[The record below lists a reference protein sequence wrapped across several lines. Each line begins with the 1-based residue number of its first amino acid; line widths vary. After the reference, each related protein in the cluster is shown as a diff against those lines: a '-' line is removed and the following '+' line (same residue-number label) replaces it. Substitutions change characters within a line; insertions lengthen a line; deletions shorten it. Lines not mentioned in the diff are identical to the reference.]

1 MTGLTEGEAKKRY
14 SSGKGNKAAE
24 KAQKTIKDIV
34 KENVFTFFNLIFLVL
49 SILLIIAGSYN
60 SLTFL
65 PVIFANTA
73 IGIAQEI
80 YAKKV
85 LDKLSILNAPSA
97 TVIRDEKIR
106 KIDVEKLV
114 LGDVIILKSG
124 AQIPADAKILSGE
137 LYVNESLLTGESE
150 EIHKTTDQELMSGSF
165 VVSGEAKAVLTEVGE
180 NSYINRL
187 MKQAKSMSEDEQS
200 EMVKSIDMIVKV
212 MGILLIPLGTI
223 LFVQSF
229 YFMNT
234 NFSKSVTSMVAAVIG
249 MVPEGLYLLV
259 SVTLAM
265 SAMRLAMKQVMLHN
279 MKSIESLARV
289 DVLCVDKTGTIT
301 DTRMLVAEAVR
312 PDIAEDDSNLF
323 ESKEEDYPDEITDSE
338 GNLKPKQIQTETKSK
353 NESNPKEAA
362 CSAPIDN
369 HLEKSA
375 DPGISQE
382 TRDDIESY
390 IGSLTDDNMTMT
402 AMRDFFNEKK
412 GRKALE
418 TFPFSSRYK
427 FSAVRFENKTF
438 LFGAPDILLRDVFVK
453 YAEQLEGYMNR
464 GFRVLA
470 FCSYGNGSVPVPRDG
485 MLEYEVVPEC
495 FILLQNPV
503 RENAVRTF
511 SYFKKQ
517 GVAIK
522 VISGD
527 NPKTVSEVA
536 KQARIS
542 GAENY
547 IDATTLKTQEDIREA
562 VRSKTVFGRVTPEQK
577 RSIVKALKAD
587 GHTVAMTGDG
597 VNDILAM
604 KDADCSIAMASGSD
618 AAVQSSQ
625 VVLLD
630 SDFSHLPQIVGEG
643 RRVINNIQRSAS
655 LFLVKNIFSVL
666 LAVFAIINIINYPLK
681 PAQITLISTFNIGF
695 PAFFLALEPSNQRIK
710 GRFIKKV
717 MLKSLPAALTDF
729 FAIAALVEFGI
740 IFGVSQTDISVAATF
755 LLGIVGYI
763 ILFQIAAP
771 LNKYRSA
778 VIAGCII
785 GLGITA
791 YFFNSL
797 FEIETVSLKCAMLF
811 ALFAIATL
819 PFMRYLTMFG
829 NWVDGHEERANERKR
844 LKAEKKAEKARE
856 KRRKYAHRQKRR

>member
-1 MTGLTEGEAKKRY
+1 MIGLTEREAAKRY
-14 SSGKGNKAAE
+14 SSGQGNNGTE
-24 KAQKTIKDIV
+24 KAQKTVQDIV
-34 KENVFTFFNLIFLVL
+34 KENVFTFFNFIFLVI
-49 SILLIIAGSYN
+49 SILLIVAGSYN

-65 PVIFANTA
+65 PVIFANTL

-80 YAKKV
+80 YAKNV
-85 LDKLSILNAPSA
+85 LDKLSILNTPNA
-97 TVIRDEKIR
+97 TVIRDEVSR
-106 KIDVEKLV
+106 KIDVDKLV

-124 AQIPADAKILSGE
+124 AQIPADARVISGE
-137 LYVNESLLTGESE
+137 VYVNESLLTGESE
-150 EIHKTTDQELMSGSF
+150 EIHKTRDQALMSGSF

-187 MKQAKSMSEDEQS
+187 MKQAKSLSEEEQS
-200 EMVKSIDMIVKV
+200 EMVRSIDLIVKV

-229 YFMNT
+229 YFMGT
-234 NFSKSVTSMVAAVIG
+234 DFSKSVTSMVAAVIG

-265 SAMRLAMKQVMLHN
+265 SAVRLAMKQVMLHN

-301 DTRMLVAEAVR
+301 DTKMLVAEVVR
-312 PDIAEDDSNLF
+312 PDNTENETDLF
-323 ESKEEDYPDEITDSE
+323 ASEEIDYPDETVDSE
-338 GNLKPKQIQTETKSK
+338 GNIRPVKHVSDAHIDQKANCATTKVPTS
-353 NESNPKEAA
+353 E
-362 CSAPIDN
+362 
-369 HLEKSA
+369 
-375 DPGISQE
+375 ISSE
-382 TRDDIESY
+382 TREYIESY
-390 IGSLTDDNMTMT
+390 LGSLSDDNMTME
-402 AMRDFFNEKK
+402 AMRIYFSEK
-412 GRKALE
+412 RNRRTIE
-418 TFPFSSRYK
+418 VFPFSSRYK
-427 FSAVRFENKTF
+427 FSAIRFEDKTF
-438 LFGAPDILLRDVFVK
+438 LLGAPDILLRDSLVK
-453 YAEQLEGYMNR
+453 YSDQLERYMKR

-470 FCSYGNGSVPVPRDG
+470 FCSYGQGSVSVPRDG
-485 MLEYEVVPEC
+485 VLEYPVVPEC
-495 FILLQNPV
+495 FVLLQNPI

-517 GVAIK
+517 GVEVK

-547 IDATTLKTQEDIREA
+547 IDASTLKTPEDIQRA
-562 VRSKTVFGRVTPEQK
+562 VREITVFGRVTPEQK

-710 GRFIKKV
+710 GKFIKKV
-717 MLKSLPAALTDF
+717 MIKSLPAALTDF

-740 IFGVSQTDISVAATF
+740 IFDVSQTDISVAATF

-778 VIAGCII
+778 VIGGCIA
-785 GLGITA
+785 GLGVTA
-791 YFFNSL
+791 YLFNSL
-797 FEIETVSLKCAMLF
+797 FEIETVSFKCAMLF
-811 ALFAIATL
+811 ALFAIATI

-829 NWVDGHEERANERKR
+829 NWIEGFDERAVARKK
-844 LKAEKKAEKARE
+844 LKAEKKAEKRAEKARQ
-856 KRRKYAHRQKRR
+856 RRRRFTRR

>member
-1 MTGLTEGEAKKRY
+1 MIGLTEREAAKRY
-14 SSGKGNKAAE
+14 SSGQGNNGTE
-24 KAQKTIKDIV
+24 KAQKTVQDTV
-34 KENVFTFFNLIFLVL
+34 KENVFTFFNFIFLVI
-49 SILLIIAGSYN
+49 SILLIVAGSYN

-65 PVIFANTA
+65 PVIFANTL

-80 YAKKV
+80 YAKNV
-85 LDKLSILNAPSA
+85 LDKLSILNTPNA
-97 TVIRDEKIR
+97 TVIRDEVSR
-106 KIDVEKLV
+106 KIDVDKLV

-124 AQIPADAKILSGE
+124 AQIPADARVISGE
-137 LYVNESLLTGESE
+137 VYVNESLLTGESE
-150 EIHKTTDQELMSGSF
+150 EIHKTRDQELMSGSF

-187 MKQAKSMSEDEQS
+187 MKQAKSLSEEEQS
-200 EMVKSIDMIVKV
+200 EMVRSIDLIVKV

-229 YFMNT
+229 YFMGT
-234 NFSKSVTSMVAAVIG
+234 DFSKSVTSMVAAVIG

-265 SAMRLAMKQVMLHN
+265 SAVRLAMKQVMLHN

-301 DTRMLVAEAVR
+301 DTKMLVAEVVR
-312 PDIAEDDSNLF
+312 PDNTENETDLF
-323 ESKEEDYPDEITDSE
+323 ASEEIDYPDETVDSE
-338 GNLKPKQIQTETKSK
+338 GNIRPVKHVSDAHIDQKANCATTKVPTS
-353 NESNPKEAA
+353 E
-362 CSAPIDN
+362 
-369 HLEKSA
+369 
-375 DPGISQE
+375 ISSE
-382 TRDDIESY
+382 TREYIESY
-390 IGSLTDDNMTMT
+390 LGSLSDDNMTIE
-402 AMRDFFNEKK
+402 AMRIYFSEK
-412 GRKALE
+412 RNRRTIE
-418 TFPFSSRYK
+418 VFPFSSRYK
-427 FSAVRFENKTF
+427 FSAIRFEDKTF
-438 LFGAPDILLRDVFVK
+438 LLGAPDILLRDSLVK
-453 YAEQLEGYMNR
+453 YSDQLERYMKR

-470 FCSYGNGSVPVPRDG
+470 FCSYGQGSVSVPRDG
-485 MLEYEVVPEC
+485 VLEYPVVPEC
-495 FILLQNPV
+495 FVLLQNPI

-517 GVAIK
+517 GVEVK

-547 IDATTLKTQEDIREA
+547 IDASTLKTPEDIQRA
-562 VRSKTVFGRVTPEQK
+562 VREITVFGRVTPEQK

-710 GRFIKKV
+710 GKFIKKV
-717 MLKSLPAALTDF
+717 MIKSLPAALTDF

-740 IFGVSQTDISVAATF
+740 IFDVSQTDISVAATF

-778 VIAGCII
+778 VIGGCIA
-785 GLGITA
+785 GLGVTV
-791 YFFNSL
+791 YLFNSL
-797 FEIETVSLKCAMLF
+797 FEIETVSFKCAMLF
-811 ALFAIATL
+811 ALFAIATI

-829 NWVDGHEERANERKR
+829 NWIEGFDEMAVARKK
-844 LKAEKKAEKARE
+844 LKAEKKAEKRAEKARQ
-856 KRRKYAHRQKRR
+856 RRRRFTRR

>member
-1 MTGLTEGEAKKRY
+1 
-14 SSGKGNKAAE
+14 
-24 KAQKTIKDIV
+24 
-34 KENVFTFFNLIFLVL
+34 TFFNFIFLVI
-49 SILLIIAGSYN
+49 SILLIVAGSYN

-65 PVIFANTA
+65 PVIFANTL

-80 YAKKV
+80 YAKNV
-85 LDKLSILNAPSA
+85 LDKLSILNTPNA
-97 TVIRDEKIR
+97 TVIRDEVSR
-106 KIDVEKLV
+106 KIDVDKLV

-124 AQIPADAKILSGE
+124 AQIPADARVISGE
-137 LYVNESLLTGESE
+137 VYVNESLLTGESE
-150 EIHKTTDQELMSGSF
+150 EIHKTRDQELMSGSF

-187 MKQAKSMSEDEQS
+187 MKQAKSLSEEEQS
-200 EMVKSIDMIVKV
+200 EMVRSIDLIVKV

-229 YFMNT
+229 YFMGT
-234 NFSKSVTSMVAAVIG
+234 DFSKSVTSMVAAVIG

-265 SAMRLAMKQVMLHN
+265 SAVRLAMKQVMLHN

-301 DTRMLVAEAVR
+301 DTKMLVAEVVR
-312 PDIAEDDSNLF
+312 PDNTENETDLF
-323 ESKEEDYPDEITDSE
+323 ASEEIDYPDETVDSE
-338 GNLKPKQIQTETKSK
+338 GNIRPVKHVSDAHIDQKANCATTKVPTS
-353 NESNPKEAA
+353 E
-362 CSAPIDN
+362 
-369 HLEKSA
+369 
-375 DPGISQE
+375 ISSE
-382 TRDDIESY
+382 TREYIESY
-390 IGSLTDDNMTMT
+390 LGSLSDDNMTME
-402 AMRDFFNEKK
+402 AMRIYFSEK
-412 GRKALE
+412 RNRRTIE
-418 TFPFSSRYK
+418 VFPFSSRYK
-427 FSAVRFENKTF
+427 FSAIRFEDKTF
-438 LFGAPDILLRDVFVK
+438 LMGAPDILLRDSLVK
-453 YAEQLEGYMNR
+453 YSDQLERYMKR

-470 FCSYGNGSVPVPRDG
+470 FCSYGQGSVSVPRDG
-485 MLEYEVVPEC
+485 VLEYPVVPEC
-495 FILLQNPV
+495 FVLLQNPI

-517 GVAIK
+517 GVEVK

-547 IDATTLKTQEDIREA
+547 IDASTLKTPEDIQRA
-562 VRSKTVFGRVTPEQK
+562 VREITVFGRVTPEQK

-710 GRFIKKV
+710 GKFIKKV
-717 MLKSLPAALTDF
+717 MIKSLPAALTDF

-740 IFGVSQTDISVAATF
+740 IFDVSQTDISVAATF

-778 VIAGCII
+778 VIGGCIA
-785 GLGITA
+785 GLGVTA
-791 YFFNSL
+791 YLFNSL
-797 FEIETVSLKCAMLF
+797 FEIETVSFKCAMLF
-811 ALFAIATL
+811 ALFAIATI

-829 NWVDGHEERANERKR
+829 NWIEGFDERAVARKK
-844 LKAEKKAEKARE
+844 LKAEKKAEKRAEKARQ
-856 KRRKYAHRQKRR
+856 RRRRFTRR

>member
-1 MTGLTEGEAKKRY
+1 MIGLTEREAAKRY
-14 SSGKGNKAAE
+14 SSGQGNNGTE
-24 KAQKTIKDIV
+24 KAQKTVQDIV
-34 KENVFTFFNLIFLVL
+34 KENVFTFFNFIFLVI
-49 SILLIIAGSYN
+49 SILLIVAGSYN

-65 PVIFANTA
+65 PVIFANTL

-80 YAKKV
+80 YAKNV
-85 LDKLSILNAPSA
+85 LDKLSILNTPNA
-97 TVIRDEKIR
+97 TVIRDEVSR
-106 KIDVEKLV
+106 KIDVDKLV

-124 AQIPADAKILSGE
+124 AQIPADARVISGE
-137 LYVNESLLTGESE
+137 VYVNESLLTGESE
-150 EIHKTTDQELMSGSF
+150 EIHKTRDQELMSGSF

-187 MKQAKSMSEDEQS
+187 MKQAKSLSEEEQS
-200 EMVKSIDMIVKV
+200 EMVRSIDLIVKV

-229 YFMNT
+229 YFMGT
-234 NFSKSVTSMVAAVIG
+234 DFSKSVTSMVAAVIG

-265 SAMRLAMKQVMLHN
+265 SAVRLAMKQVMLHN

-301 DTRMLVAEAVR
+301 DTKMLVAEVVR
-312 PDIAEDDSNLF
+312 PDNTENETDLF
-323 ESKEEDYPDEITDSE
+323 ASEEIDYPDETVDSE
-338 GNLKPKQIQTETKSK
+338 GNIRPVKHVSDAHIDQKANCATTKVPTS
-353 NESNPKEAA
+353 E
-362 CSAPIDN
+362 
-369 HLEKSA
+369 
-375 DPGISQE
+375 ISSE
-382 TRDDIESY
+382 TREYIESY
-390 IGSLTDDNMTMT
+390 LGSLSDDNMTME
-402 AMRDFFNEKK
+402 AMRIYFSEK
-412 GRKALE
+412 RNRRTIE
-418 TFPFSSRYK
+418 VFPFSSRYK
-427 FSAVRFENKTF
+427 FSAIRFEDKTF
-438 LFGAPDILLRDVFVK
+438 LLGAPDILLRDSLVK
-453 YAEQLEGYMNR
+453 YSDQLERYMKR

-470 FCSYGNGSVPVPRDG
+470 FCSYGQGSVSVPRDG
-485 MLEYEVVPEC
+485 VLEYPVVPEC
-495 FILLQNPV
+495 FVLLQNPI

-517 GVAIK
+517 GVEVK

-547 IDATTLKTQEDIREA
+547 IDASTLKTPEDIQRA
-562 VRSKTVFGRVTPEQK
+562 VREITVFGRVTPEQK

-710 GRFIKKV
+710 GKFIKKV
-717 MLKSLPAALTDF
+717 MIKSLPAALTDF

-740 IFGVSQTDISVAATF
+740 IFDVSQTDISVAATF

-778 VIAGCII
+778 VIGGCIA
-785 GLGITA
+785 GLGVTV
-791 YFFNSL
+791 YLFNSL
-797 FEIETVSLKCAMLF
+797 FEIETVSFKCAMLF
-811 ALFAIATL
+811 ALFAIATI

-829 NWVDGHEERANERKR
+829 NWIEGFDERAVARKK
-844 LKAEKKAEKARE
+844 LKAEKKAEKRAEKARQ
-856 KRRKYAHRQKRR
+856 RRRRFTRR

>member
-1 MTGLTEGEAKKRY
+1 MIGLTEREAARLY
-14 SSGKGNKAAE
+14 ESGKGNKGTE
-24 KAQKTIKDIV
+24 KAQKTIRDIV
-34 KENVFTFFNLIFLVL
+34 KENVFTFFNFIFLVI
-49 SILLIIAGSYN
+49 SILLIVAGSYN

-65 PVIFANTA
+65 PVIFANTL

-80 YAKKV
+80 YAKNV
-85 LDKLSILNAPSA
+85 LDKLSILNTPNA
-97 TVIRDEKIR
+97 TVIRDEVSR

-124 AQIPADAKILSGE
+124 AQIPADARVISGE
-137 LYVNESLLTGESE
+137 VYVNESLLTGESE
-150 EIHKTTDQELMSGSF
+150 EIHKTRDQELMSGSF

-187 MKQAKSMSEDEQS
+187 MKQAKSLSEEEQS
-200 EMVKSIDMIVKV
+200 EMVRSIDLIVKV

-229 YFMNT
+229 YFMGT
-234 NFSKSVTSMVAAVIG
+234 DFSKSVTSMVAAVIG

-265 SAMRLAMKQVMLHN
+265 SSVRLAMKQVMLHN

-301 DTRMLVAEAVR
+301 DTKMLVAEVVR
-312 PDIAEDDSNLF
+312 PDNTENEAELFASN
-323 ESKEEDYPDEITDSE
+323 EGDYPDEIVASDGNIRPIKHASE
-338 GNLKPKQIQTETKSK
+338 AYNDNKVNSTATKEPTS
-353 NESNPKEAA
+353 E
-362 CSAPIDN
+362 
-369 HLEKSA
+369 
-375 DPGISQE
+375 ISSE
-382 TRDDIESY
+382 TRSYIESY
-390 IGSLTDDNMTMT
+390 LGSLSDDNMTME
-402 AMRDFFNEKK
+402 AMRKFFVEK
-412 GRKALE
+412 RNRRIIE

-427 FSAVRFENKTF
+427 FSAVRFEDKTF
-438 LFGAPDILLRDVFVK
+438 LMGAPDILLRDSLVK
-453 YAEQLEGYMNR
+453 YSDQLERYMKR

-470 FCSYGNGSVPVPRDG
+470 FCTYGQGSVPVPRDG
-485 MLEYEVVPEC
+485 VLEYPVVPEC
-495 FILLQNPV
+495 FVLLQNPI

-517 GVAIK
+517 GVEVK

-547 IDATTLKTQEDIREA
+547 VDASTLKTPEDIQRA
-562 VRSKTVFGRVTPEQK
+562 VREITVFGRVTPEQK

-710 GRFIKKV
+710 GKFIKRV
-717 MLKSLPAALTDF
+717 MIKSLPAALTDF
-729 FAIAALVEFGI
+729 LAIAVLVEFGI
-740 IFGVSQTDISVAATF
+740 IFDVSQTDVSVAATF
-755 LLGIVGYI
+755 LLGVVGYI

-771 LNKYRSA
+771 LNRYRGA
-778 VIAGCII
+778 VIGGCIA
-785 GLGITA
+785 GLGVTA

-797 FEIETVSLKCAMLF
+797 FEITTVSLKCAMLF
-811 ALFAIATL
+811 SLIAIATI
-819 PFMRYLTMFG
+819 PFMKYLTMIGDWINRF
-829 NWVDGHEERANERKR
+829 DERSAARKKR
-844 LKAEKKAEKARE
+844 QDEIKAEKRVEKA
-856 KRRKYAHRQKRR
+856 RQKRRRYTRR

>member
-1 MTGLTEGEAKKRY
+1 MIGLTEREAAKRY
-14 SSGKGNKAAE
+14 ASGKGNRGTE
-24 KAQKTIKDIV
+24 KAQKTVQDIV
-34 KENVFTFFNLIFLVL
+34 KENVFTFFNFIFLVI

-65 PVIFANTA
+65 PVIFANTL

-80 YAKKV
+80 YAKNV
-85 LDKLSILNAPSA
+85 LDKLSILNTPNA
-97 TVIRDEKIR
+97 TVVRDDVSR

-114 LGDVIILKSG
+114 LGDVIVLKSG
-124 AQIPADAKILSGE
+124 AQIPADARVISGE

-150 EIHKTTDQELMSGSF
+150 EIHKTKDQELMSGSF

-187 MKQAKSMSEDEQS
+187 MKQAKSMSEEEQS
-200 EMVKSIDMIVKV
+200 EMVRSIDLIVKV
-212 MGILLIPLGTI
+212 MGILLIPLGTV

-229 YFMNT
+229 YFMGT

-265 SAMRLAMKQVMLHN
+265 SAVRLAMKQVMLHN
-279 MKSIESLARV
+279 MKSIESLAMV
-289 DVLCVDKTGTIT
+289 DVMCVDKTGTIT
-301 DTRMLVAEAVR
+301 DTKMLVAEVVR
-312 PDIAEDDSNLF
+312 PDNTEDEPQLFASN
-323 ESKEEDYPDEITDSE
+323 EEDYPDETVDSE
-338 GNLKPKQIQTETKSK
+338 GNIRPVKHISESCGMNKADHLNSKVDATENS
-353 NESNPKEAA
+353 S
-362 CSAPIDN
+362 D
-369 HLEKSA
+369 
-375 DPGISQE
+375 ISPE
-382 TRDDIESY
+382 TRADIESY
-390 IGSLTDDNMTMT
+390 IGSLSDDNMTME
-402 AMRDFFNEKK
+402 AMRKFFSEKRN
-412 GRKALE
+412 RKILE
-418 TFPFSSRYK
+418 AFPFSSRYK
-427 FSAVRFENKTF
+427 FSAVRFEDKTF
-438 LFGAPDILLRDVFVK
+438 MLGAPDVLLRDSLVK
-453 YAEQLEGYMNR
+453 YTDQLERYMKR

-470 FCSYGNGSVPVPRDG
+470 FCSYGQGSVPVPKDG
-485 MLEYEVVPEC
+485 VLEYPVVPEC
-495 FILLQNPV
+495 FVLLQNPI

-517 GVAIK
+517 GVQVK

-547 IDATTLKTQEDIREA
+547 IDASTLKTPEDIRRA
-562 VRSKTVFGRVTPEQK
+562 VRDITVFGRVTPEQK
-577 RSIVKALKAD
+577 RSIVKALKAE

-695 PAFFLALEPSNQRIK
+695 PAFFLALEPSNQRIRGK
-710 GRFIKKV
+710 FIKKV
-717 MLKSLPAALTDF
+717 MIKSLPAALTDF

-740 IFGVSQTDISVAATF
+740 VFGVSQTDISVAATF

-778 VIAGCII
+778 VIGGCIA
-785 GLGITA
+785 GLGVTA
-791 YFFNSL
+791 YLFNSL

-811 ALFAIATL
+811 ALFAIATI
-819 PFMRYLTMFG
+819 PCMRYLTKFG
-829 NWVDGHEERANERKR
+829 NWIDGFDERIAVRKK
-844 LKAEKKAEKARE
+844 LKAEKKAEKRAEKARQRRRRYT
-856 KRRKYAHRQKRR
+856 RRK

>member
-1 MTGLTEGEAKKRY
+1 MTGLTEREATKRY
-14 SSGKGNKAAE
+14 SSGKGNKATE

-49 SILLIIAGSYN
+49 SILLVIAGSYN

-114 LGDVIILKSG
+114 LGDVILLKSG

-150 EIHKTTDQELMSGSF
+150 EIYKTKDQELMSGSF
-165 VVSGEAKAVLTEVGE
+165 VVSGEAKVVLTEVGE

-187 MKQAKSMSEDEQS
+187 MKQAKSMSEEEQS

-234 NFSKSVTSMVAAVIG
+234 DFSKSVTSMVAAVIG

-312 PDIAEDDSNLF
+312 PDIAGDDSNLF
-323 ESKEEDYPDEITDSE
+323 ESNEADYPDEITDSE
-338 GNLKPKQIQTETKSK
+338 GNIAPVETKSEK
-353 NESNPKEAA
+353 ESAKSEVA
-362 CSAPIDN
+362 CGATIDN
-369 HLEKSA
+369 HIKINA
-375 DPGISQE
+375 DNKISKT

-402 AMRDFFNEKK
+402 AMRDFFDEKK

-438 LFGAPDILLRDVFVK
+438 LFGAPDILLRDTFAK

-470 FCSYGNGSVPVPRDG
+470 FCSYGEGSVPVPREG
-485 MLEYEVVPEC
+485 ILEYEVVPEC

-517 GVAIK
+517 GVTIK

-717 MLKSLPAALTDF
+717 MIKSLPAALTDF

-740 IFGVSQTDISVAATF
+740 VFGVGQTDISVAATF

-829 NWVDGHEERANERKR
+829 KWVDGHEDRAGAKKR

-856 KRRKYAHRQKRR
+856 KRRKYVNRQNRR

>member
-1 MTGLTEGEAKKRY
+1 MIGLTEREAAKRY
-14 SSGKGNKAAE
+14 SSGQGNNGTE
-24 KAQKTIKDIV
+24 KAQKTVQDIV
-34 KENVFTFFNLIFLVL
+34 KENVFTFFNFIFLVI
-49 SILLIIAGSYN
+49 SILLIVAGSYN

-65 PVIFANTA
+65 PVIFANTL

-80 YAKKV
+80 YAKNV
-85 LDKLSILNAPSA
+85 LDKLSILNTPNA
-97 TVIRDEKIR
+97 TVIRDEVSR
-106 KIDVEKLV
+106 KIDVDKLV

-124 AQIPADAKILSGE
+124 AQIPADARVISGE
-137 LYVNESLLTGESE
+137 VYVNESLLTGESE
-150 EIHKTTDQELMSGSF
+150 EIHKTRDQELMSGSF

-187 MKQAKSMSEDEQS
+187 MKQAKSLSEEEQS
-200 EMVKSIDMIVKV
+200 EMVRSIDLIVKV

-229 YFMNT
+229 YFMGT
-234 NFSKSVTSMVAAVIG
+234 DFSKSVTSMVAAVIG

-265 SAMRLAMKQVMLHN
+265 SAVRLAMKQVMLHN

-301 DTRMLVAEAVR
+301 DTKMLVAEVVR
-312 PDIAEDDSNLF
+312 PDNTENETDLF
-323 ESKEEDYPDEITDSE
+323 ASEEIDYPDETVDSE
-338 GNLKPKQIQTETKSK
+338 GNIRPVKHVSDAHIDQKANCATTKVPTS
-353 NESNPKEAA
+353 E
-362 CSAPIDN
+362 
-369 HLEKSA
+369 
-375 DPGISQE
+375 ISSE
-382 TRDDIESY
+382 TREYIESY
-390 IGSLTDDNMTMT
+390 LGSLSDDNMTME
-402 AMRDFFNEKK
+402 AMRIYFSEK
-412 GRKALE
+412 RNRRTIE
-418 TFPFSSRYK
+418 VFPFSSRYK
-427 FSAVRFENKTF
+427 FSAIRFEDKTF
-438 LFGAPDILLRDVFVK
+438 LLGAPDILLRDSLVK
-453 YAEQLEGYMNR
+453 YSDQLERYMKR

-470 FCSYGNGSVPVPRDG
+470 FCSYGQGSVSVPRDG
-485 MLEYEVVPEC
+485 VLEYPVVPEC
-495 FILLQNPV
+495 FVLLQNPI

-517 GVAIK
+517 GVEVK

-547 IDATTLKTQEDIREA
+547 IDASTLKTPEDIQRA
-562 VRSKTVFGRVTPEQK
+562 VREITVFGRVTPEQK

-710 GRFIKKV
+710 GKFIKKV
-717 MLKSLPAALTDF
+717 MIKSLPAALTDF

-740 IFGVSQTDISVAATF
+740 IFDVSQTDISVAATF

-778 VIAGCII
+778 VIGGCIA
-785 GLGITA
+785 GLGVTA
-791 YFFNSL
+791 YLFNSL
-797 FEIETVSLKCAMLF
+797 FEIETVSFKCAMLF
-811 ALFAIATL
+811 ALFAIATI

-829 NWVDGHEERANERKR
+829 NWIEGFDERAVARKK
-844 LKAEKKAEKARE
+844 LKAEKKAEKRAEKARQ
-856 KRRKYAHRQKRR
+856 RRRRFTRR